1 MPTGYPITLDLT
13 GRTVVIIGGGRVA
26 ARKARG
32 LLDAG
37 AAGVRVVAP
46 TILADVPD
54 AVERVI
60 DRYHAGHL
68 DGAGL
73 VFAATDD
80 PAVNRQVV
88 ADAHAR
94 RLWVNRADA
103 EEEGGSDF
111 STPAMHRD
119 GELVVTVSAG
129 GSPALAARA
138 RDEIA
143 ASLAPKWATMAAAMQ
158 ILRPRVLASGW
169 PIEVRRSAFRALAQ
183 DEAMT
188 VLEGQ
193 GVEAVWRWC
202 AELITSTNRTSPLHA
217 DP

>member
-1 MPTGYPITLDLT
+1 MPTGYPITLDLAA
-13 GRTVVIIGGGRVA
+13 RTVVIVGGGRVA

-37 AAGVRVVAP
+37 ARCVRVVAP
-46 TILADVPD
+46 EILADVPE
-54 AVERVI
+54 AVERVVG
-60 DRYHAGHL
+60 RYHAGHL
-68 DGAGL
+68 DGAAL

-88 ADAHAR
+88 ADAHER
-94 RLWVNRADA
+94 GLWVNRADA
-103 EEEGGSDF
+103 DEEGGSDF
-111 STPAMHRD
+111 STPATHRD

-143 ASLAPKWATMAAAMQ
+143 ASLAPRWSAMAEAMQ

-169 PIEVRRSAFRALAQ
+169 PIEVRRSAFRALAR
-183 DEAMT
+183 DDAMT
-188 VLEGQ
+188 VLAEQ
-193 GVEAVWRWC
+193 GLEAVWQWC
-202 AELITSTNRTSPLHA
+202 TDHVTETSRTSPRHS